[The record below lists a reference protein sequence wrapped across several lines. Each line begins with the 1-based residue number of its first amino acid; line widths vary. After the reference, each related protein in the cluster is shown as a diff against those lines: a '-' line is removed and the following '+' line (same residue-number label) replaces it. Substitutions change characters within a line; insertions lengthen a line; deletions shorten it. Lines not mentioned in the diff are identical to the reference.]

1 MTQWKWESTGD
12 EVVEAFKERVKG
24 KTSMWINNRN
34 EGPAL
39 TPTVV
44 LTGPSAGGIGA
55 ETAVTLAKG
64 SPALIILA
72 GRSESKIDPVIAR
85 ISENSPD
92 VKVKFVRLD
101 LGSLKSVR
109 EAGVEINSL
118 VTKIDILIN
127 NAAIMACPYA
137 KTEDG
142 IESQFG
148 TNHIGHFL
156 LTKLLIDKI
165 LVAGAGAR
173 IINVSSSAI
182 NAPIRYD
189 DYNFQ
194 VRPDIP

>member
-1 MTQWKWESTGD
+1 
-12 EVVEAFKERVKG
+12 
-24 KTSMWINNRN
+24 
-34 EGPAL
+34 
-39 TPTVV
+39 
-44 LTGPSAGGIGA
+44 
-55 ETAVTLAKG
+55 
-64 SPALIILA
+64 
-72 GRSESKIDPVIAR
+72 
-85 ISENSPD
+85 
-92 VKVKFVRLD
+92 
-101 LGSLKSVR
+101 
-109 EAGVEINSL
+109 
-118 VTKIDILIN
+118 
-127 NAAIMACPYA
+127 MACPYA

-165 LVAGAGAR
+165 LVVGAGAR